1 MWLKSRLS
9 RDEEDH
15 HWAVKQSKSIRQ
27 ITKWLRMAKSIFRYI
42 WKRKDVLFSS
52 ATSKDHRWQLKIA
65 ELFPW
70 LRKTTSQNLTK
81 ARIILKRFIAKVYNQ
96 EMPSQIQ
103 KIWIQTFYNKVQK
116 TSYKQ
121 EQEIQIRLFQKTD
134 ERGFISWAHILSLGF
149 AALFSR

>member
-1 MWLKSRLS
+1 M
-9 RDEEDH
+9 
-15 HWAVKQSKSIRQ
+15 
-27 ITKWLRMAKSIFRYI
+27 
-42 WKRKDVLFSS
+42 
-52 ATSKDHRWQLKIA
+52 IA

-81 ARIILKRFIAKVYNQ
+81 ARIILKGFIAKVYNQ